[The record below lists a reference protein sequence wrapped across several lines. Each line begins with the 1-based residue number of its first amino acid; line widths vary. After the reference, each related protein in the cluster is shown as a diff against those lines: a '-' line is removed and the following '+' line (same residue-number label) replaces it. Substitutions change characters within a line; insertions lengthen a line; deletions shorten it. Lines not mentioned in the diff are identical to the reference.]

1 MTTDDVLP
9 ETLGPTLPPWALRV
23 MLATV
28 CLCTVAVVGAW
39 SHVSLFAIG
48 VIVVLAVAAVIVPG
62 SLAPLAMLSGCA
74 VAVLIGADGVAVWTA
89 PAVLGFHAVH
99 VLAALAAVVP
109 WGVPV
114 ERAALRPS
122 LERFVIVQAATQ
134 ALVLLAWLVTPG

>member
-1 MTTDDVLP
+1 MTTDDVRP

-23 MLATV
+23 MLASA

-39 SHVSLFAIG
+39 SQVSLFAIG
-48 VIVVLAVAAVIVPG
+48 VLVALAVAAVLVPG
-62 SLAPLAMLSGCA
+62 SHAPTTMLSGCA
-74 VAVLIGADGVAVWTA
+74 LAVLIGADGIVVWTA

-122 LERFVIVQAATQ
+122 FERFVIVQAAAQ
-134 ALVLLAWLVTPG
+134 SLVLLAWLVTPG